1 MQRIFGLDVGLM
13 SKACILDEKC
23 LPVIDPNLKRN
34 RAFVRKVLLGNPL
47 ALQSVLYDPDL
58 LGCMDRKLL
67 AEVLLLD
74 PVVLRFVSHDHQRL
88 YPDLVEKAFGTLG
101 RRQQQVDRD
110 AISGVASW
118 IAPGLWQNR
127 DTLLQ
132 WFRSGL
138 PFTARF
144 QRMGTLAGDQEI
156 FLLIAEHCQ
165 QEHRRWSFAY
175 ASPALRANKVF
186 MTQAV
191 KHDTSLFGF
200 ASAALQQD
208 FDLALLAF
216 AAEDPAVVGAY
227 LNVRHH
233 PNQRRFVESFHR
245 QVRGMLSVHTAF
257 WTLLCGML
265 PDSGSTLT
273 VLNQGSETSL
283 GYKQLIAALLD
294 VQTGKKLRL
303 LRRACTNLEQSRHL
317 WDVEDDDSENEDSE
331 EEGSE
336 EEGSEDLEG
345 EDSDEDGS
353 EDLESEDSEDEE
365 V

>member
-1 MQRIFGLDVGLM
+1 
-13 SKACILDEKC
+13 
-23 LPVIDPNLKRN
+23 
-34 RAFVRKVLLGNPL
+34 
-47 ALQSVLYDPDL
+47 
-58 LGCMDRKLL
+58 MDGALL
-67 AEVLLLD
+67 AEVLVLD
-74 PVVLRFVSHDHQRL
+74 PVALQFVSHDHQRL
-88 YPDLVEKAFGTLG
+88 YPDAVKKAFGQLG

-110 AISGVASW
+110 AIFLIARW
-118 IAPGLWQNR
+118 IARDLWQKR
-127 DTLLQ
+127 DIVLQ

-138 PFTARF
+138 PFIANI
-144 QRMGTLAGDQEI
+144 QQWMGTLAGDREI
-156 FLLIAEHCQ
+156 FLLIAEHGQ
-165 QEHRRWSFAY
+165 QEHRRRSFAY

-186 MTQAV
+186 MMQAV
-191 KHDTSLFGF
+191 QHDAFLFGF

-216 AAEDPAVVGAY
+216 AAENPAVVGAY
-227 LNVRHH
+227 LNERHH
-233 PNQRRFVESFHR
+233 RNQRQFVESFHL
-245 QVRGMLSVHTAF
+245 QVQDMLSVHQAF
-257 WTLLCGML
+257 WTLLSGIL
-265 PDSGSTLT
+265 PGSGSTLT

-317 WDVEDDDSENEDSE
+317 WDVEDDDSENE
-331 EEGSE
+331 GSE

-353 EDLESEDSEDEE
+353 EDSEDEE